1 MTVVSSMSAADVDL
15 TRGRKREAAQ
25 GLPRLRRAWAET
37 LPNSAEAVAAADT
50 PFEQAVA
57 DELVRAV

>member
-1 MTVVSSMSAADVDL
+1 M
-15 TRGRKREAAQ
+15 G
-25 GLPRLRRAWAET
+25 PRHP
-37 LPNSAEAVAAADT
+37 PNSAEAVAAADT